1 MATKIARPTSG
12 VAYNSAT
19 LANLSASSSAF
30 SVDVGLVSPRFLLP
44 ITSGVDL
51 SGFDFSEVPSSAVIN
66 DIDVVITGYT
76 NNSSALT
83 SFSVQLYYASA
94 SNFTNSVNSF
104 SGSSSTATVNVPY
117 REGTTKWTGAELQ
130 DSSFFARITGAP
142 TASGVVLYIQDIYLV
157 VTYTSS
163 VVGVF
168 RPSSYTTPYSGLA
181 FGVSNWAHSAAT
193 TADLTMSESRNSV
206 FDILFNFDTS
216 AIPDNAT
223 IESVGIT
230 WTGYTNSA
238 ARFIH
243 TYLGVIANGTE
254 VSTASCNDSS
264 TTQTTTFSNL
274 GLTLSQLRT
283 LGVRFY
289 TTHDS
294 SLTGYYYLTDCY
306 ATIHYSVP
314 VTQSLKIKKAGV
326 WASVTAVYEKVGG
339 VWTAQAD
346 LQSVFSTAK
355 KYIRGN

>member
-1 MATKIARPTSG
+1 MATEI
-12 VAYNSAT
+12 
-19 LANLSASSSAF
+19 
-30 SVDVGLVSPRFLLP
+30 
-44 ITSGVDL
+44 
-51 SGFDFSEVPSSAVIN
+51 
-66 DIDVVITGYT
+66 
-76 NNSSALT
+76 
-83 SFSVQLYYASA
+83 
-94 SNFTNSVNSF
+94 
-104 SGSSSTATVNVPY
+104 
-117 REGTTKWTGAELQ
+117 
-130 DSSFFARITGAP
+130 
-142 TASGVVLYIQDIYLV
+142 
-157 VTYTSS
+157 
-163 VVGVF
+163 VF

-193 TADLTMSESRNSV
+193 TANLMMSGSRGSL
-206 FDILFNFDTS
+206 FDVLFNFDTS

-238 ARFIH
+238 ARFIN

-264 TTQTTTFSNL
+264 TTHTTTFSNL

-306 ATIHYSVP
+306 ATIYYSVP